1 MKLKNSLSWRFMLSM
16 ASIIVVMMTINLLW
30 NLNMSQRQAEAEMRE
45 KATVIAQ
52 QLIAAR
58 SFIAVQQDAIN
69 SDSNGN
75 YEFKHLNPAA
85 VGKGIGDIF
94 NKASGYK
101 FKQTR
106 PQVRDQENKP
116 DNFEVQLMKELA
128 ANRQMTEIY
137 GYDSIDGIKVFRY
150 LVPIYYDE
158 SCMPCHGSPAGIQD
172 VSGHLKEGHSPGD
185 FSGAISIVFP
195 MTLFEQNMHDTI
207 VTQVLFIVFIVL
219 ITIGVIYLLMEHIVI
234 NPIQTL
240 TEKVVK
246 IGHGELSAQMNEIH
260 TYDEMQS
267 LATEFNTM
275 ADKLQQLYTGL
286 EEKVS
291 ERTRMLIKANLQ
303 LAEQGKELMA
313 MNEKLSEADRLKS
326 EFLAVMSHEL
336 RTPLTAIIAFA
347 EILLAEGETLS
358 ALQRDFLADILD
370 SGHQL
375 LSQINDIL
383 DMSKIEAGLVR
394 MNYQEIDLRHIVG
407 EVSRTIAPLLTRKQ
421 IGFTVH
427 IEEDVP
433 FIMADTEKIRHVIG
447 NLLSNAIKF
456 TPPGK
461 TICLTVSIDKSAQ
474 PDPAVQVAVAD
485 TGIGISLED
494 QQYIFD
500 KFRQVDHA
508 EKREYSGSGLG
519 LALARNL
526 VELHGG
532 TIAVNSVVGQGSV
545 FTFTIPIH
553 IRRVN
558 EWQEKKS

>member
-1 MKLKNSLSWRFMLSM
+1 MKLKNSLSLRFMLSM
-16 ASIIVVMMTINLLW
+16 AIIIVVMMTINLLW
-30 NLNMSQRQAEAEMRE
+30 NVNMSQRQAESEMRE

-58 SFIAVQQDAIN
+58 SFIAVQQDTIN
-69 SDSNGN
+69 SDSTGH

-106 PQVRDQENKP
+106 PQVRDSENKP
-116 DNFEVQLMKELA
+116 DNFEVQFMKELA

-137 GYDSIDGIKVFRY
+137 GYDVIDGIKVFRY
-150 LVPIYYDE
+150 LVPIYFDE
-158 SCMPCHGSPAGIQD
+158 SCMPCHGSPAGVRD
-172 VSGHLKEGHSPGD
+172 VAGHLKEGYLPGD

-195 MTLFEQNMHDTI
+195 MTAFEKNMHDTI
-207 VTQVLFIVFIVL
+207 VTQVLFIICIVL
-219 ITIGVIYLLMEHIVI
+219 VTIGVIYMLMEHIVI
-234 NPIQTL
+234 QPIQAL
-240 TEKVVK
+240 TSKVVK

-267 LATEFNTM
+267 LAAEFNTM
-275 ADKLQQLYTGL
+275 ADKLQQLYIGL
-286 EEKVS
+286 EEKVA
-291 ERTRMLIKANLQ
+291 ERTRMLIRANLQ
-303 LAEQGKELMA
+303 LAKQGKELMA

-336 RTPLTAIIAFA
+336 RTPLTAIIAFT

-358 ALQRDFLADILD
+358 SLQREFLADILD

-375 LSQINDIL
+375 LNQINDIL

-394 MNYQEIDLRHIVG
+394 MNVQVIDLQNIVG
-407 EVSRTIAPLLTRKQ
+407 EVSRTILPLLTRKQ
-421 IGFTVH
+421 IHYSVH
-427 IEEDVP
+427 IDENVP
-433 FIMADTEKIRHVIG
+433 YVMADADKIKHILS

-456 TPPGK
+456 TPQGK
-461 TICLTVSIDKSAQ
+461 TICVTVSVNKEVEAL
-474 PDPAVQVAVAD
+474 PAIQIAVD
-485 TGIGISLED
+485 DNGIGISQED

-508 EKREYSGSGLG
+508 KDREYSGSGLG

-532 TIAVNSVVGQGSV
+532 TISVASAVGQGSK
-545 FTFTIPIH
+545 FTFTIPI
-553 IRRVN
+553 RAGR
-558 EWQEKKS
+558 EY